1 MNPVDLLKK
10 KLADLGKSDLW
21 IKKALEAHPGIEKD
35 LQKPA
40 SVQVVAWKL
49 VMEEDKPI
57 AHLSDEDVEKIV
69 QECGI

>member
-1 MNPVDLLKK
+1 MNPIDLLKK
-10 KLADLGKSDLW
+10 KLTDLGKSDLW
-21 IKKALEAHPGIEKD
+21 IKKALEAHPGIEKEI
-35 LQKPA
+35 QKPG

-57 AHLSDEDVEKIV
+57 TRLTYEDVDKIV